1 MYNRSYNRS
10 YNRGRR
16 GMTFKFKTPKRRRFK
31 SKFTPMPMKDSG
43 GGNGSLRV
51 ARFVILGL
59 IAAVI
64 VATLVIGMNMFIV
77 NSDRETSSVYEKTQD
92 SQNAELLRV
101 VNKSNPLDKKYV
113 PKLSDKGAYKINVL
127 AEKNLDKMLKA
138 AKKDGISLGVKYA
151 YVSYDEQAKKYK
163 TLYKSYIKKDGLTEV
178 KAQAKT
184 NLTVPQ
190 AGRSEYQTGLLV
202 YLDTQEKVKF
212 KKSKANDWLNKN
224 AKDYGFVQRYSAD
237 KTNETSMKADYNA
250 YRYVG
255 KENAYAM
262 LRLNMCLNEY
272 SYYINSRK

>member
-16 GMTFKFKTPKRRRFK
+16 GMTFKFKTPKRRKFK
-31 SKFTPMPMKDSG
+31 SRFTPMPMKQPG
-43 GGNGSLRV
+43 GGSGSLRI

-59 IAAVI
+59 IAVVI
-64 VATLVIGMNMFIV
+64 ITTLIIGMNLFLV
-77 NSDRETSSVYEKTQD
+77 NSDREASSVYNKTED
-92 SQNAELLRV
+92 IHNAELLRV

-113 PKLSDKGAYKINVL
+113 PKLAEKYGYSVNVL

-138 AKKDGISLGVKYA
+138 AKNDGIDLSVKYA

-163 TLYKSYIKKDGLTEV
+163 KLYKSYIKKDGLTEV

-184 NLTVPQ
+184 NLRVPQ
-190 AGRSEYQTGLLV
+190 AGRSEYQTGLMVHLI
-202 YLDTQEKVKF
+202 TSEKGKF
-212 KKSKANDWLNKN
+212 KKTKAYDWLVKN
-224 AKDYGFVQRYSAD
+224 AKDYGFIQRYPAD

-262 LRLNMCLNEY
+262 VRLNMCLNEY
-272 SYYINSRK
+272 SLYIKSRN

>member
-1 MYNRSYNRS
+1 MYNRS

-31 SKFTPMPMKDSG
+31 SKFTPVPMKQPD
-43 GGNGSLRV
+43 GGNISLRA

-64 VATLVIGMNMFIV
+64 ITTLIIGMNMFIV
-77 NSDRETSSVYEKTQD
+77 NSDRENSSVYKKSEE
-92 SQNAELLRV
+92 SLNAELLRV
-101 VNKSNPLDKKYV
+101 VNKSNPLDKNYV

-127 AEKNLDKMLKA
+127 AENNLDKMLKA

-163 TLYKSYIKKDGLTEV
+163 ALYKSYIKKDGLTEV

-190 AGRSEYQTGLLV
+190 AGRSENQTGLMV
-202 YLDTQEKVKF
+202 YLVTQEKVKF
-212 KKSKANDWLNKN
+212 KKSQANDWLNKN
-224 AKDYGFVQRYSAD
+224 AKDYGFILRYPAD
-237 KTNETSMKADYNA
+237 KTNETSMKADYNS

-255 KENAYAM
+255 
-262 LRLNMCLNEY
+262 
-272 SYYINSRK
+272 